1 MCRRLA
7 QKWAVGTQP
16 TLRRGGSV
24 ARGKEAFMMA
34 CQYISSSVARLCVLA
49 CSILVFG
56 GAACSGQAVAPTP
69 VAVVA
74 PTATPV
80 ARGPMSVRAGK
91 LGVLGE
97 AGELLAHSQGYFAQQ
112 ELTIEF
118 VNVDPSTVIAAL
130 TSGQIDIAGLGVD
143 AALFNAIQRGV
154 DLRIVAALAASE
166 PQANGAFLVVR
177 KDLIDSG
184 KIRTYADLKG
194 LNIGIPG
201 PASSA
206 EYLVA
211 RTMEAGGLAL
221 SDAHLVVLNF
231 PAMVA
236 GLGTQAIDLGVL
248 PEPLATVAV
257 QNGSGVKWK
266 GIADVVPGFQQ
277 TVVAYNPRFAAQR
290 DPATRWMTAYL
301 HGVRDYNDAFRKNV
315 HRPQTVEILAGA
327 LSIEPTLFDG
337 MGFMHIHPDGKVNLA
352 SMEEVMRW
360 YVKMGYLSSPVDVA
374 RSVDRSFAEAAV
386 TELGPY
392 Q

>member
-1 MCRRLA
+1 
-7 QKWAVGTQP
+7 
-16 TLRRGGSV
+16 
-24 ARGKEAFMMA
+24 MA
-34 CQYISSSVARLCVLA
+34 CQHISSGVARMCVLA
-49 CSILVFG
+49 CSIMAIG
-56 GAACSGQAVAPTP
+56 GAACSGQAVAPTL

-80 ARGPMSVRAGK
+80 AQGPMSVRAGRV
-91 LGVLGE
+91 GVLGE
-97 AGELLAHSQGYFAQQ
+97 AGELLAQSQGYFAQQ
-112 ELTIEF
+112 KLVIEV
-118 VNVDPSTVIAAL
+118 VNVDPSTVIATL
-130 TSGQIDIAGLGVD
+130 TSGQIDVAGLGVE

-154 DLRIVAALAASE
+154 DLRIVATLAASE

-177 KDLIDSG
+177 KDLIDSA

-194 LNIGIPG
+194 LNIGIPA
-201 PASSA
+201 PASNA
-206 EYLVA
+206 EYLIV

-236 GLGTQAIDLGVL
+236 GLGTQAIDLAVL

-277 TVVAYNPRFAAQR
+277 TVVAYNPQFAAQR
-290 DPATRWMTAYL
+290 DLATRWMKAYL
-301 HGVRDYNDAFRKNV
+301 RGVRDYNDAFRKNV
-315 HRPQTVEILAGA
+315 HRSQTVEALAGA
-327 LSIEPTLFDG
+327 LSIKPTLFDG

-360 YVKMGYLSSPVDVA
+360 YVKMGYLSSPVDLA
-374 RSVDRSFAEAAV
+374 RSVDPSFAEAAV
-386 TELGPY
+386 TALGPY